1 MELGRSLGD
10 PAVGPVGLQ
19 AQPKAFN
26 GIEVGRSGWQINRL
40 EVMPVEPL
48 DLVPGG
54 VVNHQQGAATGHGSV
69 LLGQGVEEGLERLAI
84 TVVEEHGA
92 ESPILRACGSKHI
105 VADVLAQIREVR
117 MLPISV
123 HWRSGRGSPSMPLSS
138 LSLKA

>member
-48 DLVPGG
+48 DLVAVDG
-54 VVNHQQGAATGHGSV
+54 
-69 LLGQGVEEGLERLAI
+69 ERL
-84 TVVEEHGA
+84 VGCLN
-92 ESPILRACGSKHI
+92 P
-105 VADVLAQIREVR
+105 
-117 MLPISV
+117 
-123 HWRSGRGSPSMPLSS
+123 RGS
-138 LSLKA
+138 A